1 MTAPLSDYQLRHLRS
16 IIDRERTSAGET
28 AAGILLAATLARL
41 QHLERR
47 AGSIERE
54 LLQSLDQLA
63 QAEGA
68 LADIADSEDE
78 HGVPSTREWMEQRAR
93 QAIAACARIEGQ
105 EP

>member
-1 MTAPLSDYQLRHLRS
+1 MTAPLTDYQLRHFRS
-16 IIDRERTSAGET
+16 LIERERTHAGET
-28 AAGILLAATLARL
+28 AAGILLTATLARL

-47 AGSIERE
+47 
-54 LLQSLDQLA
+54 LA

-78 HGVPSTREWMEQRAR
+78 HGVPSTREWMEYRAR
-93 QAIAACARIEGQ
+93 QALAAWAPIEGQ

>member
-1 MTAPLSDYQLRHLRS
+1 MTSPLTDYQLRHYRS
-16 IIDRERTSAGET
+16 LIERERTHAGET

-47 AGSIERE
+47 
-54 LLQSLDQLA
+54 LA

-93 QAIAACARIEGQ
+93 QALAACARIEGE